1 MKTTGFS
8 LTECATLLGVKTDTL
23 KKWHGHG
30 CPGEKDGSVWKFD
43 TAKVFAWKLERTRE
57 ECAPKPQVQNEI
69 PADGF
74 EAIDPD
80 YERARKDKEM
90 ADKLA
95 LGNMRTRGETVDI
108 GAVKKLGEGVMVAIR
123 QRILAM
129 GLVPDEEDRV
139 LIELMNLQNLDWS
152 RES

>member
-1 MKTTGFS
+1 MNFQALT
-8 LTECATLLGVKTDTL
+8 LTECAAALGVKTDTL

-30 CPGEKDGSVWKFD
+30 CPGEKDGTTWKFD

-57 ECAPKPQVQNEI
+57 ECTPKPAQNES
-69 PADGF
+69 PGDGF

-108 GAVKKLGEGVMVAIR
+108 SAVKKFGETVMVAIR

-129 GLVPDEEDRV
+129 GLAPDEEDKC
-139 LIELMNLQNLDWS
+139 LIELMRLKDLDWT
-152 RES
+152 REN

>member
-1 MKTTGFS
+1 MNFQSLT
-8 LTECATLLGVKTDTL
+8 LTECASVFGVKTDTL

-43 TAKVFAWKLERTRE
+43 SAKVFAWKLDRTRE
-57 ECAPKPQVQNEI
+57 EYTPKPTTNQI

-74 EAIDPD
+74 EEIDPD

-108 GAVKKLGEGVMVAIR
+108 AAVKKLGETVMVALR

-129 GLVPDEEDRV
+129 GLAPDEEDKC
-139 LIELMNLQNLDWS
+139 LIELMNLQDLDWS
-152 RES
+152 RDS